1 MLSRKRNKPHFC
13 LIIMKQLH
21 SMISKAQLNEAR
33 LDLAHRAKQG
43 MDFITAA
50 TIIWST
56 GIVLF

>member
-1 MLSRKRNKPHFC
+1 
-13 LIIMKQLH
+13 MKQLH